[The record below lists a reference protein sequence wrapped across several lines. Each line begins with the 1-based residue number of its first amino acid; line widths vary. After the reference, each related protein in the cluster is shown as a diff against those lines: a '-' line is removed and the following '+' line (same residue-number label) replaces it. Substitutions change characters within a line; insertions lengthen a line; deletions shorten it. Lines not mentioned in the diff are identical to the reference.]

1 MYAIVA
7 TGGKQLK
14 VAAGDVVVVEK
25 LDAAVG
31 ASVTFDVIFLAD
43 DDQIVVDP
51 TELASAT
58 VTGEVVEQ
66 FKGEKAIIFKF
77 KKRKGYKRL
86 KGHRQNLTRVLITDI
101 VADTEAKPEPKAKAK
116 APAKKA
122 AAKVA
127 EPFKAVETD
136 AAATVAPVE
145 KKKAP
150 SRAKKAKAPEE
161 TVAPAPAAEKE

>member
-7 TGGKQLK
+7 TGGKQIK

-25 LDAAVG
+25 LDAEVG
-31 ASVTFDVIFLAD
+31 SSVTFDVIFLAD

-51 TELASAT
+51 SELASAT

-86 KGHRQNLTRVLITDI
+86 KGHRQNLTKVRITD
-101 VADTEAKPEPKAKAK
+101 VAASAAKPKAAKK
-116 APAKKA
+116 APAKKKA
-122 AAKVA
+122 AV
-127 EPFKAVETD
+127 KAVEVAAD
-136 AAATVAPVE
+136 APTAAQE
-145 KKKAP
+145 
-150 SRAKKAKAPEE
+150 
-161 TVAPAPAAEKE
+161 